1 MKRKV
6 FLVILV
12 LILTITNFILFKNFY
27 NTKIN
32 NNETKEISDN
42 ISI

>member
-1 MKRKV
+1 MKKKI

-27 NTKIN
+27 TAKTS
-32 NNETKEISDN
+32 NNEIIKNTNLKD
-42 ISI
+42 